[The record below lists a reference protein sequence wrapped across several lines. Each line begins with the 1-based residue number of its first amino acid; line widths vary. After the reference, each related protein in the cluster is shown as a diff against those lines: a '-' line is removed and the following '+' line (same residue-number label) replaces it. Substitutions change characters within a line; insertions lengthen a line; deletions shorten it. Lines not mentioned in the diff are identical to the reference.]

1 MLRPQHGH
9 LAEGKEEGQVGPK
22 TSKAYTPERR
32 VVGTGATSHSH
43 HRQELLVCVPALC
56 WFLSQTWPRTLK
68 ALVSVWASPRDQIS
82 SRQTLPLLQ
91 PLCEDTG
98 GGAARGRGS
107 PVSWRCPARLAS
119 LSACDRT
126 RCLLLRTE
134 SGVLGW
140 GWGSLSTVREDLVS
154 PNRAGFHFLS
164 LCASLAHSLVLA

>member
-68 ALVSVWASPRDQIS
+68 ALVSVWASLRDQIS

-140 GWGSLSTVREDLVS
+140 GWGSLSPLSGKTWCLQTEPVS
-154 PNRAGFHFLS
+154 TS
-164 LCASLAHSLVLA
+164 